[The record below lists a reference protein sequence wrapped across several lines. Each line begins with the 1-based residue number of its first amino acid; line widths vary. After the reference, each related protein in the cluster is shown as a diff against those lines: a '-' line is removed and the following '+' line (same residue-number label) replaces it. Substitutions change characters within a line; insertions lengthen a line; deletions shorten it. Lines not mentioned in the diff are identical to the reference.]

1 MSNYQV
7 IMVLI
12 SALNAIINL
21 ISLSNNEKKE
31 IVPPKLLNNRD

>member
-12 SALNAIINL
+12 SALNASINL
-21 ISLSNNEKKE
+21 ISLSNNEKK
-31 IVPPKLLNNRD
+31 K

>member
-21 ISLSNNEKKE
+21 ISLSNNEKNK
-31 IVPPKLLNNRD
+31 

>member
-21 ISLSNNEKKE
+21 ISLSNNEKK
-31 IVPPKLLNNRD
+31 K

>member
-1 MSNYQV
+1 MINYLV

-21 ISLSNNEKKE
+21 ISLSNNEKK
-31 IVPPKLLNNRD
+31 K

>member
-1 MSNYQV
+1 MSNYQA

-21 ISLSNNEKKE
+21 ISLSNNEKK
-31 IVPPKLLNNRD
+31 K

>member
-1 MSNYQV
+1 MINYQV

-21 ISLSNNEKKE
+21 ISLSNNEKK
-31 IVPPKLLNNRD
+31 K

>member
-21 ISLSNNEKKE
+21 ISLSKNEKRNS
-31 IVPPKLLNNRD
+31 PT

>member
-7 IMVLI
+7 MMVLI

-21 ISLSNNEKKE
+21 ISLSNNEKK
-31 IVPPKLLNNRD
+31 K